1 MRQRAGRGGITAL
14 VLATSLATVP
24 TVAGAQP
31 IDPIAVAD
39 SPPHVKALVSAVLVA
54 LVGVGL
60 LGRHGGFVDRAVDDT
75 MDRPAIAVVYGL
87 FAYILVL
94 FFGFYANDLMARAG
108 VADTPVG
115 YLALAIIVG
124 GVLVLSSLGYLVVG
138 TLLTDLYRGR
148 GARSGLVAGALLSGV
163 SWLVLPVLAGAAVW
177 ILVAAVGVGGPTRTW
192 VHSERTA
199 PPEVQT

>member
-1 MRQRAGRGGITAL
+1 MRKPAGRGRITAL
-14 VLATSLATVP
+14 VLATGLATVP

-39 SPPHVKALVSAVLVA
+39 SPPHVKALASAA
-54 LVGVGL
+54 LVGLVGVAL
-60 LGRHGGFVDRAVDDT
+60 LGRYGGFVDRAVDDT
-75 MDRPAIAVVYGL
+75 MDRPAIAVIYGL

-94 FFGFYANDLMARAG
+94 FFGFYANDLMARVG

-115 YLALAIIVG
+115 YLALGIIVV

-138 TLLTDLYRGR
+138 TLLTDLYSGR
-148 GARSGLVAGALLSGV
+148 RVRHGLLLGAVISGL
-163 SWLVLPVLAGAAVW
+163 SWLVLPILAGAAVW
-177 ILVAAVGVGGPTRTW
+177 LLVAAVGIGGPTRAW

-199 PPEVQT
+199 PPEVQS